1 MTTTTPTKE
10 NRDVSRA
17 TAERFVTP
25 LADVIQ
31 TVDGYA
37 LELELPGVRKDD
49 LEITIEGCALTVT
62 ARRQAEVQPGD
73 PLLRERHAFGYRR
86 TFELDPVINTKGID
100 AQMNQG
106 VLRINLPKSEQE
118 RPRRIKLTD

>member
-1 MTTTTPTKE
+1 MITTTPTKE
-10 NRDVSRA
+10 NRNVTRA

-37 LELELPGVRKDD
+37 LELELPGVRKED

-62 ARRQAEVQPGD
+62 ARREADVQPGE

-86 TFELDPVINTKGID
+86 TFELDPVIDTKGIG
-100 AQMNQG
+100 AQMNHG

-118 RPRRIKLTD
+118 KPRRIKLTD

>member
-10 NRDVSRA
+10 NRNVTRA

-25 LADVIQ
+25 LADVVQ

-37 LELELPGVRKDD
+37 LELELPGVCKDD

-62 ARRQAEVQPGD
+62 ARREAEVQPGE

-86 TFELDPVINTKGID
+86 TFELDPVIDTKGIG
-100 AQMNQG
+100 AQMIQG

-118 RPRRIKLTD
+118 KPRRIKLTD